1 MYIKLFYNT
10 DEANSFIKGVK
21 VVTVQYDQ
29 GTIVVIYNPI
39 LSPEETRAKK
49 IQDDEAEALAGLEEA
64 KMHLQYLEIIKGQGE
79 DEAKIV
85 EGSIK
90 GAEQNIK
97 NYQAKLTAIEL
108 WKKQSAQ

>member
-1 MYIKLFYNT
+1 MYIKTFNFT
-10 DEANSFIKGVK
+10 DEANDFIKEVK
-21 VVTVQYDQ
+21 VVSVQYDQ

-39 LSPEETRAKK
+39 LSPEHMRAKK
-49 IQDDEAEALAGLEEA
+49 IKDEEAEALVGLEEA
-64 KMHLQYLEIIKGQGE
+64 KMHLQYLEIIKSQGE
-79 DEAKIV
+79 EEAKIV

-90 GAEQNIK
+90 SAEQNIK